1 MPALPCRTADEEP
14 LTEALKYYDQGWFE
28 AGNEEGGVLGRIHL
42 DPQMPYLGATKPKP
56 CGSVTCE
63 TGGGRRL
70 LWSPSKPLPAL
81 HLGSWDPEHR
91 ENLLL
96 HVAGKAGPV
105 ARPLLASEA
114 RDLLCGKR
122 DGGQLSDSEIAAR
135 ALAAAPKKLAEL
147 TVQWAERELVG
158 DSGLEEEDLKSEI
171 QDNRLGLCR
180 LAWEDETEQVLYRW
194 LQENPAGEDE
204 SCGRVG
210 GGKGRKGRRD
220 DEPHPPSYY
229 ASKAL
234 SRLLRHDGGR
244 NDLPMTHEGWVKW
257 GDLMGHAKLKRFS
270 QSVLYDAVMINDKER
285 FTARPDESSQWWVA
299 AWSGHTIPGCVGPA
313 RVVPDRE
320 VPAVLIHGT
329 YRRLVPRIEAEGI
342 VPLRRDV
349 HLQDPCAHARRWR
362 QGLEIA
368 VQVDTVTAIELGCHF
383 KVTGNL
389 VWLCSTTIPTEAIV
403 SFRNW
408 DDLQGGKE
416 QVVGDVGRGRE
427 KAGLWE
433 PDDDEWNFSG
443 TSGAAASTITEQIA
457 ETAKD
462 IAPALSTLGE
472 GGTVEVDPITW
483 EVEVKE
489 PTAASSLP
497 GQDSEEEQC
506 DWSESE
512 AAEVEVVEALPAKRE
527 VEEPQV
533 TAGASTE
540 DEPMPSSEEGGVTE
554 EAQPS
559 SGSREPVKDQ
569 IEEDG
574 GRAKHE
580 IIEDE
585 PWEPKRRKV
594 LRFGS
599 AHIKLLRAVADAD
612 SANWHSLQKCI
623 RDHGGA
629 TPGQKTALVERLE
642 ELAVRRAESRAGAL
656 HALEEH
662 QRKAVE
668 ASELEEQYR
677 EGLSIEMA
685 RLERYNPVGPRS
697 SQPLLNLNRFHAD
710 LEAGTGV
717 WQARRMQRSRER
729 AAKHRAAMQAS
740 EGVRGIGVAGTL
752 HDVPPEAHAEV
763 LDMTL
768 ADRAKEELRNFKA
781 ELRMKGPETKPEAR
795 SHQKD
800 SQRRKQAKRERAKEK
815 KRARRNSD
823 DAERDQN
830 HAIAH
835 EGQYS
840 QETVASFSPGRPEG
854 AILLTVV
861 LLLCLVKMLLQC
873 GSFDM
878 GPNRGLREHQT
889 GNRVGAKSKRVRFKV
904 ERGGKLRT
912 AQQDA
917 APFLG
922 GPKTAKRLHPPGKP
936 LRFAEIQGGME
947 WEQEVL
953 SLLMDRYSRTTT
965 SVYQSQYR
973 WWELFCLRRGLDPI
987 RHPKGGYDRAE
998 EQIFLDYIVHS
1009 ATNEGKAP
1017 GTVKLRLA
1025 AVRSFHLTMGL
1036 PDPTMNMPRIPL
1048 ALAGVKRRYGTKE
1061 RRKPV
1066 TPTMLTWLGQHLQFG
1081 KSAEGSL
1088 LWGAICFGYFF
1099 LLRASE
1105 YLGVGYTDPN
1115 RGLRGCDV
1123 VLKENGVPVGL
1134 DRIGYSDE
1142 VVLTIRGSKTDIYN
1156 RGEVRNHFRSGDVLC
1171 PVGSAVALFKQFP
1184 QRYHNGSD
1192 SHGPLFRGQDG
1203 QMIPRQAVTALL
1215 EAAAKALHMPE
1226 GDFGTHSL
1234 RFGGASAIWAAYGD
1248 STMVKRWGRWSSDS
1262 FQTYVWDAR
1271 KSAKGV
1277 ASKMSQAD
1285 LTPS

>member
-1 MPALPCRTADEEP
+1 MP
-14 LTEALKYYDQGWFE
+14 Q
-28 AGNEEGGVLGRIHL
+28 
-42 DPQMPYLGATKPKP
+42 
-56 CGSVTCE
+56 
-63 TGGGRRL
+63 
-70 LWSPSKPLPAL
+70 
-81 HLGSWDPEHR
+81 
-91 ENLLL
+91 
-96 HVAGKAGPV
+96 
-105 ARPLLASEA
+105 
-114 RDLLCGKR
+114 
-122 DGGQLSDSEIAAR
+122 
-135 ALAAAPKKLAEL
+135 
-147 TVQWAERELVG
+147 
-158 DSGLEEEDLKSEI
+158 
-171 QDNRLGLCR
+171 
-180 LAWEDETEQVLYRW
+180 
-194 LQENPAGEDE
+194 
-204 SCGRVG
+204 
-210 GGKGRKGRRD
+210 
-220 DEPHPPSYY
+220 
-229 ASKAL
+229 
-234 SRLLRHDGGR
+234 
-244 NDLPMTHEGWVKW
+244 
-257 GDLMGHAKLKRFS
+257 
-270 QSVLYDAVMINDKER
+270 
-285 FTARPDESSQWWVA
+285 
-299 AWSGHTIPGCVGPA
+299 
-313 RVVPDRE
+313 
-320 VPAVLIHGT
+320 
-329 YRRLVPRIEAEGI
+329 IEAEGI
-342 VPLRRDV
+342 KPLRRDI

-389 VWLCSTTIPTEAIV
+389 VWLCSTTIPPDALAG
-403 SFRNW
+403 FRAW

-416 QVVGDVGRGRE
+416 QVVGDVGRGRG
-427 KAGLWE
+427 KKGLWE

-443 TSGAAASTITEQIA
+443 ASGSAASTITEQIA
-457 ETAKD
+457 ETARD
-462 IAPALSTLGE
+462 IAPALAELGKE
-472 GGTVEVDPITW
+472 GAVEVDPSTW
-483 EVEVKE
+483 EVEVKG
-489 PTAASSLP
+489 PTEASSLP
-497 GQDSEEEQC
+497 GQDSEGEQC

-512 AAEVEVVEALPAKRE
+512 ATDVEIVEALPAKRE
-527 VEEPQV
+527 VEDSSMATVEEPPKGDPEG
-533 TAGASTE
+533 TPRG
-540 DEPMPSSEEGGVTE
+540 DEVKEEP
-554 EAQPS
+554 QPS
-559 SGSREPVKDQ
+559 SGSKDPVKAQ

-574 GRAKHE
+574 EEAKHE
-580 IIEDE
+580 ILEGE
-585 PWEPKRRKV
+585 SEAPKRRKV

-599 AHIKLLRAVADAD
+599 AHIKLLRAIADAD
-612 SANWHSLQKCI
+612 SANWHTLQRCI

-642 ELAVRRAESRAGAL
+642 ELATRRAESRAGAL
-656 HALEEH
+656 DALEAH
-662 QRKAVE
+662 QRKAIE

-697 SQPLLNLNRFHAD
+697 SQPLLNLNRFQAD

-729 AAKHRAAMQAS
+729 AAQHRAAMQAA

-752 HDVPPEAHAEV
+752 QDVPPEAHAEV

-768 ADRAKEELRNFKA
+768 ADRAKEELRDFKS
-781 ELRMKGPETKPEAR
+781 ELRRKGQESKPEMKR
-795 SHQKD
+795 HQKD
-800 SQRRKQAKRERAKEK
+800 SQRRREVKRARAKEK
-815 KRARRNSD
+815 KRARRNAD

-835 EGQYS
+835 DVQSDREA
-840 QETVASFSPGRPEG
+840 VASFSPGCPEG
-854 AILLTVV
+854 LILLIVV
-861 LLLCLVKMLLQC
+861 LLLSLGRVILCC
-873 GSFDM
+873 RSFCFRRSR
-878 GPNRGLREHQT
+878 GARECPNGR
-889 GNRVGAKSKRVRFKV
+889 RVGAKSKRVRFRL
-904 ERGGKLRT
+904 ERGGKMRT
-912 AQQDA
+912 ATPEA
-917 APFLG
+917 PPFLG

-936 LRFAEIQGGME
+936 LRFAEVQGGTE

-953 SLLMDRYSRTTT
+953 SLLMDRYSRTTA

-987 RHPKGGYDRAE
+987 RQPKGGYDRAE

-1081 KSAEGSL
+1081 KTAEGSL
-1088 LWGAICFGYFF
+1088 LWGAVCFGYFF

-1123 VLKENGVPVGL
+1123 ILKENGTPVGL
-1134 DRIGYSDE
+1134 DRINYADE

-1184 QRYHNGSD
+1184 QRYRNGSD
-1192 SHGPLFRGQDG
+1192 SLGPLFRSQDG

-1271 KSAKGV
+1271 KSARGV
-1277 ASKMSQAD
+1277 ASRMSQAD